1 MAESYED
8 DLEPKSKRDRAD
20 FWLNKV
26 SYARNYERSWR
37 NRSAALVARYRD
49 DDYSRQERV
58 TRMNIFYSNVETL
71 QAALYS
77 GAPRARVVRRYRDQD
92 PIGRQAAEIIER
104 ALTYQAEQYDL
115 DGELISAIR
124 DYLIVGRGVVR
135 VVYSPTVMEG
145 DNREAVNMLPIFG
158 DMGQQAGMQYMR
170 GPQGDAVDESLIE
183 FDEMGAPFTR
193 GESYEFIADQAY
205 RGEYVHWQDFV
216 IEPSQRWADVNWIAF
231 RKLMTRADLI
241 ERFGAAKG
249 NRIPLTHEYDDADTN
264 YSTEDTSQPMRAECY
279 EIWDKRSGKQI
290 FVATGFAEILE
301 EAEDPYQLDGF
312 WPCPEPLYAIKTTDS
327 TIPLPEFFEYE
338 DQVNELDIITQ
349 RIAVLTEALK
359 RRGIYDSSFS
369 ELTRL
374 ADANDNEFIPVDNYA
389 MMQGS
394 GGLSAVMQEADL
406 GTLIQ
411 ALNQLY
417 NQRQAV
423 IQTIYEITGISDI
436 MRGAS
441 ASRETATAQRI
452 KGQFGA
458 LRLTNRQRGIERFIT
473 ALYGIKAEMIAENI
487 EPQLLAQMTNLPVG
501 PQVAALLESDR
512 LRGFRLNVETEDSLA
527 VDNATEQQRRVEFL
541 TAMVQYIQAI
551 GPIVAQGALT
561 LEQAKSFLLFAARAF
576 PGARELEDALEAIGT
591 QPPPEK
597 QPDPADKLVE
607 VEAAKVQAQTAKAQA
622 DAQVALQK
630 LALDREKA
638 EADINLRQQKLDID
652 AAKVMRQ

>member
-1 MAESYED
+1 
-8 DLEPKSKRDRAD
+8 
-20 FWLNKV
+20 
-26 SYARNYERSWR
+26 
-37 NRSAALVARYRD
+37 
-49 DDYSRQERV
+49 
-58 TRMNIFYSNVETL
+58 
-71 QAALYS
+71 
-77 GAPRARVVRRYRDQD
+77 
-92 PIGRQAAEIIER
+92 
-104 ALTYQAEQYDL
+104 
-115 DGELISAIR
+115 
-124 DYLIVGRGVVR
+124 
-135 VVYSPTVMEG
+135 
-145 DNREAVNMLPIFG
+145 
-158 DMGQQAGMQYMR
+158 
-170 GPQGDAVDESLIE
+170 
-183 FDEMGAPFTR
+183 
-193 GESYEFIADQAY
+193 
-205 RGEYVHWQDFV
+205 
-216 IEPSQRWADVNWIAF
+216 
-231 RKLMTRADLI
+231 
-241 ERFGAAKG
+241 
-249 NRIPLTHEYDDADTN
+249 
-264 YSTEDTSQPMRAECY
+264 
-279 EIWDKRSGKQI
+279 
-290 FVATGFAEILE
+290 
-301 EAEDPYQLDGF
+301 
-312 WPCPEPLYAIKTTDS
+312 
-327 TIPLPEFFEYE
+327 
-338 DQVNELDIITQ
+338 
-349 RIAVLTEALK
+349 
-359 RRGIYDSSFS
+359 
-369 ELTRL
+369 
-374 ADANDNEFIPVDNYA
+374 

-394 GGLSAVMQEADL
+394 GGLAAVMQEADL

>member
-1 MAESYED
+1 MADSYED
-8 DLEPKSKRDRAD
+8 DLEPKGKRDRAD
-20 FWLNKV
+20 FWLKKV
-26 SYARNYERSWR
+26 SYARNYEQQWR
-37 NRSAALVARYRD
+37 NRSTALVKRYRD
-49 DDYSRQERV
+49 DDYARQERV

-71 QAALYS
+71 QAALYT
-77 GAPRARVVRRYRDQD
+77 GAPRPRVIRRYRDQD
-92 PIGRQAAEIIER
+92 PTGRQAAEIIER
-104 ALTYQAEQYDL
+104 ALRYQAEQYDL

-145 DNREAVNMLPIFG
+145 DNREAVNMLPMFN
-158 DMGQQAGMQYMR
+158 DMGEQAGVQYMR

-183 FDEMGAPFTR
+183 FDETGAPFTR
-193 GESYEFIADQAY
+193 GDAYEYIADQAY
-205 RGEYVHWQDFV
+205 RCEYVHWQDFV

-231 RKLMTRADLI
+231 RKRMTRADLI
-241 ERFGAAKG
+241 VRFGAAKG
-249 NRIPLTHEYDDADTN
+249 NRIRLTHEYDDADTN

-327 TIPLPEFFEYE
+327 TIPVPEFFEYE

-359 RRGIYDSSFS
+359 RRGVYDSSFA

-394 GGLSAVMQEADL
+394 GGLAAVMQEADL

-417 NQRQAV
+417 NQRNAV
-423 IQTIYEITGISDI
+423 IQTIYEVTGISDI

-473 ALYGIKAEMIAENI
+473 ALYAIKAEMIAENI
-487 EPQLLAQMTNLPVG
+487 EPQLLAQMTNLPVS
-501 PQVAALLESDR
+501 PQVAALMESAR
-512 LRGFRLNVETEDSLA
+512 LRGFRLHVETEDSLA
-527 VDNATEQQRRVEFL
+527 VDSAPAQQRRV
-541 TAMVQYIQAI
+541 
-551 GPIVAQGALT
+551 GHGALT

-591 QPPPEK
+591 QPPPPQ